1 MKSFIEKYWSGIVS
15 VVLVL
20 LIVWHFI
27 SKHQSEKT
35 ETIQAQQKISTL
47 AKRYNAVTDWRERF
61 DEDGIKIGK
70 GHRAVYTTDIE
81 KALIRNDSRPVLIV
95 GNVFDIT
102 KIGDNNYLGIKAF
115 AYPDLNFLL
124 KCQSQQTELV
134 LTQPT
139 DDGEFFAVVANVF
152 SVSRPAF
159 ETDVLIE
166 EIDDEMYSDIIVE
179 PGDQYILQGTC
190 LDISYIGHYE

>member
-15 VVLVL
+15 GVLVL
-20 LIVWHFI
+20 LVAGYFI
-27 SKHQSEKT
+27 SKHQSEKA
-35 ETIQAQQKISTL
+35 ETIQTQQKISTL
-47 AKRYNAVTDWRERF
+47 AKRYNAVTDWQERF
-61 DEDGIKIGK
+61 DEDGIKISK

-81 KALIRNDSRPVLIV
+81 KAFIRNDSRPVLIV
-95 GNVFDIT
+95 GYVFDII
-102 KIGDNNYLGIKAF
+102 KIGDNKYLGIKAF

-139 DDGEFFAVVANVF
+139 NDGEFFAVVANVI

-159 ETDVLIE
+159 ETDALIE
-166 EIDDEMYSDIIVE
+166 ETDDERYSDIIVE

-190 LDISYIGHYE
+190 LDISYVGHYE

>member
-1 MKSFIEKYWSGIVS
+1 VKSFIEEYWSGIVFGI
-15 VVLVL
+15 LVL
-20 LIVWHFI
+20 LVAGYFI
-27 SKHQSEKT
+27 SKHQNEKA
-35 ETIQAQQKISTL
+35 ETIQTQQKISTL

-81 KALIRNDSRPVLIV
+81 KALIRNDGRPVLIV
-95 GNVFDIT
+95 GYVFDIT

-115 AYPDLNFLL
+115 IYPDLNFLL
-124 KCQSQQTELV
+124 ECQSQQAELV
-134 LTQPT
+134 LAQPT
-139 DDGEFFAVVANVF
+139 DDGEFFAVVANVI

-159 ETDVLIE
+159 ETDALIE
-166 EIDDEMYSDIIVE
+166 ETDDERYSDIIVE

-190 LDISYIGHYE
+190 LDISYVGYYE